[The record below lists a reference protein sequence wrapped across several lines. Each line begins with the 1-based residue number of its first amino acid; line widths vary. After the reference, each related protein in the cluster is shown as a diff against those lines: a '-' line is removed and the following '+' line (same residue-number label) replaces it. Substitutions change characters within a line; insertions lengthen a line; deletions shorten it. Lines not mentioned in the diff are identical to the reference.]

1 MNLRRN
7 LLATAITSLLCF
19 GQTVLATE
27 STVILNGTS
36 RTLDFADPADA
47 NTMISN
53 PTTAQIGLFFSDT
66 ESPSSAGL
74 VSQSELN
81 GVPITMIKA
90 SGAQAVIAQPNAD
103 GSTGFFT
110 LSTVGVTGADGK
122 QATLN
127 SLIESYATAVNDPA
141 NATAEQK
148 ALLSQGLYTGVSG
161 NVASAVSDSLKAAAT
176 ATVGLPVNVAAG
188 GAPTDNTDPA
198 AIVRANLLQ
207 QVLANGA
214 ATLTVPSNGLTT
226 TALPDLQAITS
237 SSVVQKKAAD
247 VALSAAEE
255 VATTLANDPT
265 LADAVN
271 AAVATAQSNQA
282 TAELTYLNDD
292 TVTKSAE
299 EIAAGVKTV
308 YDNGLS
314 VLNSTT
320 ASLSDKEKSKLALDD
335 LISKFGSN
343 LTADQTAAIQAAE
356 VVLANDQTIAAQLAI
371 LNGTA
376 TGDKATALKTLQALL
391 SDTSLKPYQIAE
403 IKTDLATY
411 GVDAAVTT
419 ALNTLTSSTA
429 TAAQKTAALKTL
441 ESAYDTAKKNLT
453 SADELTKIKAQAN
466 LNAIAGKIASA
477 ELSNANSA
485 LSAATHRLANTT
497 TAGQIISGR
506 QALHNAEGSAAKSTK
521 YKDLSV
527 ANTASAGTT
536 ALSAAQVQAQAQ
548 TALANTGTAEYW
560 ARNTSAN
567 GIAGNPS
574 SMLNMT
580 ADHMFSQG
588 ADINNLSTIASGTTA
603 GGVQHS
609 INAGLQYNYYNLA
622 GTNVNTVSLPLS
634 YTTQINSKSQVIL
647 SVPLS
652 YISQNKNDTYQVGAG
667 VAFKYNATD
676 RWSLTPAFSYSYRTA
691 DTTDYSDYYA
701 KRALG
706 DGVSVMGGGLTS
718 KYDWDYNDIK
728 ISMTNMGGYFAVADG
743 FGATSPLAL
752 GYSNDLGN
760 FVLKNGV
767 SVGKSL
773 NGFGVTTYLNDAEY
787 FGSTV
792 FFDQYNEF
800 GFALKPENMGAL
812 NAFSVNANYLFSFKG
827 GKRGDLDGFKLNLNY
842 KF

>member
-19 GQTVLATE
+19 SQTVLATE

-36 RTLDFADPADA
+36 RTLDFANPTDA
-47 NTMISN
+47 NAMISS
-53 PTTAQIGLFFSDT
+53 PTTAQIGLFFNDN
-66 ESPSSAGL
+66 ESPTSAGL

-161 NVASAVSDSLKAAAT
+161 NVASVVNNSLKAAAT
-176 ATVGLPVNVAAG
+176 ATVALPVTVASG
-188 GAPTDNTDPA
+188 GAPTENNDPA

-207 QVLANGA
+207 QLLANGA

-226 TALPDLQAITS
+226 TALPDLQKITS

-247 VALSAAEE
+247 AALSAAEE

-265 LADAVN
+265 LADAIN

-292 TVTKSAE
+292 TVTKSDA
-299 EIAAGVKTV
+299 EIAAGVKTI

-320 ASLSDKEKSKLALDD
+320 ASLSDKEKAKLALDQ
-335 LISKFGSN
+335 LISKFGAN
-343 LTADQTAAIQAAE
+343 LTAEQTAAIQAAE
-356 VVLANDQTIAAQLAI
+356 VILANDQTIAAELAI
-371 LNGTA
+371 LSNPKA
-376 TGDKATALKTLQALL
+376 SAADKA
-391 SDTSLKPYQIAE
+391 
-403 IKTDLATY
+403 
-411 GVDAAVTT
+411 
-419 ALNTLTSSTA
+419 
-429 TAAQKTAALKTL
+429 AALKTL
-441 ESAYDTAKKNLT
+441 KDLQKSTTLTAAQKAKINEAISLYGGGDSVKTLNRDHLT
-453 SADELTKIKAQAN
+453 VSQIIKAREAIRQVPNELRSDAMKQAY
-466 LNAIAGKIASA
+466 
-477 ELSNANSA
+477 ANS
-485 LSAATHRLANTT
+485 S
-497 TAGQIISGR
+497 
-506 QALHNAEGSAAKSTK
+506 
-521 YKDLSV
+521 
-527 ANTASAGTT
+527 
-536 ALSAAQVQAQAQ
+536 
-548 TALANTGTAEYW
+548 TAEYF
-560 ARNTSAN
+560 ARHTSAN

-588 ADINNLSTIASGTTA
+588 ADVNNMTSIASGTTA
-603 GGVQHS
+603 GGAQHS

-622 GTNVNTVSLPLS
+622 GAMVNTVSLPLS

-652 YISQNKNDTYQVGAG
+652 YISQSKNDTYQVGAG

-691 DTTDYSDYYA
+691 DTTDYNTYYA

-743 FGATSPLAL
+743 FGATPVNAI

-760 FVLKNGV
+760 FVLKNGI
-767 SVGKSL
+767 SVGKSV

-787 FGSTV
+787 FGSNV

-827 GKRGDLDGFKLNLNY
+827 GKHGDLDGFKLNLNY